1 MSYTFAAALVED
13 TYACQAALPTAMVEV
28 AAAPSVPMLFA
39 SNGGASTLA
48 TYGDPFT
55 LEIQP
60 IGGNYS
66 FYPGETIVVKLTD
79 FALQEGHTVKSVTVW
94 TDAEGLSEKQTL
106 QNPQEG
112 DTVAFVVPEDAAK
125 ERFLRVYATAEIVDV
140 SGDAV
145 EGYPEQVKF
154 PYVFSISHQIEVA
167 IDVTVVPIG
176 ILPDKAKIVI
186 NKVYYVDQSISGNM
200 YASDVT
206 YTYQWNGEGNP
217 GSRLNET
224 ITHDSTE
231 PCTYTLHIDDERS
244 YKLVGDYTYT
254 LQNVEKSEAPLSLS
268 VSPDGSETLE
278 PLTIAAR
285 PTNTLKSGHTIKEV
299 QAICTYLNDGTEH
312 PVTLTGN
319 AQAGFSATFM
329 PDQNG
334 IWVISLEYTVQ
345 DVEGAD
351 VSAYYDA
358 PSSKSVTMG
367 PTVIDLVITLDSQK
381 QDSSYGDE
389 QISYVTYKC
398 NQVESLEGLITIR
411 ERAGKPGVVTYSGK
425 KVTFTPT
432 GAGTY
437 NLISEL
443 VEGAEE
449 KGYIHTTQT
458 KVLKITPAPA
468 QATLALDKDSYASGE
483 TVTVTVTPGTPVGD
497 DYVTGFTLFMRNG
510 ETTVSSEEYD
520 DIPDTVSLTLPDD
533 A

>member
-1 MSYTFAAALVED
+1 MD
-13 TYACQAALPTAMVEV
+13 TSDEP
-28 AAAPSVPMLFA
+28 
-39 SNGGASTLA
+39 
-48 TYGDPFT
+48 
-55 LEIQP
+55 
-60 IGGNYS
+60 
-66 FYPGETIVVKLTD
+66 
-79 FALQEGHTVKSVTVW
+79 
-94 TDAEGLSEKQTL
+94 
-106 QNPQEG
+106 
-112 DTVAFVVPEDAAK
+112 
-125 ERFLRVYATAEIVDV
+125 
-140 SGDAV
+140 V

-154 PYVFSISHQIEVA
+154 LYFFSISHQIEVA

-186 NKVYYVDQSISGNM
+186 NKVYYVDPNNSGNM
-200 YASDVT
+200 YASEVT
-206 YTYQWNGEGNP
+206 YTYEWKGEGSP
-217 GSRLNET
+217 VEWSGSSDT
-224 ITHDSTE
+224 IIHNSTL
-231 PCTYTLHIDDERS
+231 PCTYTLRMKDERR

-254 LQNVEKSEAPLSLS
+254 LQNVEKSAAPLSLS

-278 PLTIAAR
+278 PLTITAQL
-285 PTNTLKSGHTIKEV
+285 TNTLQSGHTIEEV
-299 QAICTYLNDGTEH
+299 QAICTYRNNGTKKT
-312 PVTLTGN
+312 VTLTGN

-334 IWVISLEYTVQ
+334 IWDISLEYTVQ

-437 NLISEL
+437 DLIS
-443 VEGAEE
+443 
-449 KGYIHTTQT
+449 
-458 KVLKITPAPA
+458 
-468 QATLALDKDSYASGE
+468 
-483 TVTVTVTPGTPVGD
+483 
-497 DYVTGFTLFMRNG
+497 
-510 ETTVSSEEYD
+510 
-520 DIPDTVSLTLPDD
+520 
-533 A
+533 